1 MAAGWWLA
9 DSSREEIA
17 RRIREQAREIERL
30 KREKAA
36 IERERDQLRDERDRL
51 ERERDR
57 LRDELETARRAAKRQ
72 AAPFSK
78 GAPTPTPRRPGRKL
92 GRAYGPRVWRPVPAH
107 IDAVVEVLP
116 PAACPTCGG
125 AVGTERVDVQY
136 QADLP
141 PFRPQVTAF
150 QIHVGRCR
158 RCGRRVHGRD
168 RQQTSTATGAAASQ
182 VGPRALAYVRPA
194 TARSARPPG
203 QPPAESA
210 PDRCRP
216 QPARASTPRLIAPP
230 RPSPRPRSCPPT
242 R

>member
-1 MAAGWWLA
+1 MVAGQWLA
-9 DSSREEIA
+9 DPSREEIA

-30 KREKAA
+30 KREKAE
-36 IERERDQLRDERDRL
+36 IERERDQLRDERGRL

-141 PFRPQVTAF
+141 PVRPQVTAF

-168 RQQTSTATGAAASQ
+168 RRQTSTATG
-182 VGPRALAYVRPA
+182 VTTHKYRRALDPLPA
-194 TARSARPPG
+194 GIGERAVSKSSVSRRFVALTSA
-203 QPPAESA
+203 QLTTWLAQS
-210 PDRCRP
+210 
-216 QPARASTPRLIAPP
+216 L
-230 RPSPRPRSCPPT
+230 
-242 R
+242 

>member
-1 MAAGWWLA
+1 LYAAVAAGWWLA

-30 KREKAA
+30 KREKAE

-78 GAPTPTPRRPGRKL
+78 GAPTLTPRRPGRKP
-92 GRAYGPRVWRPVPAH
+92 GRAYGPRAWRPVPAH

-141 PFRPQVTAF
+141 PVRPHVTAF
-150 QIHVGRCR
+150 HRS
-158 RCGRRVHGRD
+158 
-168 RQQTSTATGAAASQ
+168 TSTSAGAGGVGGAFTVGTG
-182 VGPRALAYVRPA
+182 GRPRPPP
-194 TARSARPPG
+194 ARPPPRSG
-203 QPPAESA
+203 RGRWRGRRGCTRRSA
-210 PDRCRP
+210 CRS
-216 QPARASTPRLIAPP
+216 RRS
-230 RPSPRPRSCPPT
+230 PRSCAPAAG
-242 R
+242 